1 MSWIKWAVGAALGV
15 SAWFLLSVPVLSED
29 GSPRPGK
36 KPPRERPAASEWSEP
51 DGPPGPGPR
60 EKPAAG
66 MAEKPEPRGPG
77 GFGPPGSSPRF
88 QPGQPPEGR
97 PRGDLRRPGP
107 PEGPEMPGPGGP
119 PGFQHPPGAPRWP
132 HEDWEKMKTNDP
144 EMFKLLQADF
154 DLDNRARELAMQY
167 RQAPKEKQDT
177 IKLQVEKLV
186 TEHFEV
192 RQQRRAL
199 ELKRL
204 EEELKR
210 MRDSMDKRKEA
221 RERIVKNRVQELL
234 GLDDDTRF

>member
-1 MSWIKWAVGAALGV
+1 MSWIKLAMGALLGV
-15 SAWFLLSVPVLSED
+15 SAWLLLSEPVLSED

-36 KPPRERPAASEWSEP
+36 TPSERPAAAEWSEP

-60 EKPAAG
+60 DLPAAG
-66 MAEKPEPRGPG
+66 AAEKPEPRGPG
-77 GFGPPGSSPRF
+77 GFGPPGLLPHF
-88 QPGQPPEGR
+88 PPGQ

-107 PEGPEMPGPGGP
+107 PEGHDMPGPGRL
-119 PGFQHPPGAPRWP
+119 HPPGPPRWP
-132 HEDWEKMKTNDP
+132 HEDWDKMKTNDP
-144 EMFKLLQADF
+144 EMFKLLESDF
-154 DLDNRARELAMQY
+154 DLDNRTREMAMQY
-167 RQAPKEKQDT
+167 RQAPKEKQDG
-177 IKLQVEKLV
+177 IGQQVEKLV

-210 MRDSMDKRKEA
+210 MRESMDKRNEA

-234 GLDDDTRF
+234 GLDEGSRF